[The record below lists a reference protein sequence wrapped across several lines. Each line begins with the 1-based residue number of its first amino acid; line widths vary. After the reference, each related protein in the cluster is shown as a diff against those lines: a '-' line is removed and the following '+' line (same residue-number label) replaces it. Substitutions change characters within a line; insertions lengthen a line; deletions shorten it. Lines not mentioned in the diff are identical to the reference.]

1 MTSDAQ
7 AEGPGA
13 QPSVGIPQSAS
24 SSRHVTAR
32 LTSSELE
39 LLP

>member
-1 MTSDAQ
+1 MTSDAP
-7 AEGPGA
+7 AGGPGA
-13 QPSVGIPQSAS
+13 QDKVGVPRSAR

-32 LTSSELE
+32 LTSSEPE